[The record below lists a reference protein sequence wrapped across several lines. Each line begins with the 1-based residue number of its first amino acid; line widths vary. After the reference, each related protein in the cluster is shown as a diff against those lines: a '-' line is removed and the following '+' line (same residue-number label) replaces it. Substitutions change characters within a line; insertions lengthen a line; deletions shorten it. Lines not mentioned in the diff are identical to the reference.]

1 MGEKISS
8 YINKSLGNVSMYNGV
23 LFGLISIWA
32 VALLLSVTGV
42 LSFSP
47 VAMIASAAVLVVS
60 VGLASW
66 LIGALFGVR
75 AHGPSSII
83 TGLILALI
91 FTPTIEPTGLLIL
104 ALVGLIAGA
113 SKYVLTLRGRHIF
126 NPAALAAVAIGL
138 TGLAAASWWVA
149 TPPLTL
155 IVLAIVLISIYK
167 TKNYAIILTFLG
179 VAVPLLLVYLALNG
193 IDFVNSLMLLLSWPL
208 LFFAGIMLTEPLT
221 LPPRKWQM
229 YVEAVIVA
237 VLFVVPIKIGEFET
251 NPAVALLV
259 GNLFVAFV
267 AGRRSLQL
275 KFKERRALTPTTD
288 EFVFETNT
296 PTPFQPGQY
305 MELNVPQAKQDLRG
319 ERRSFS
325 ITSLPNSKEVTFGI
339 KFYEPSSTF
348 KKTLRSLKPGTD
360 IAVSN
365 ISGDF
370 VLPKNVAEKL
380 LFVAGGI
387 GVTPFIS
394 QIKTMG
400 AQDEKRDITLLYS
413 ISSAE
418 ELAYV
423 EVLKKSGIRCVV
435 ISPEKPA
442 NLPSNWEYYQASRL
456 DKEIVE
462 KSVPDI
468 TERVGYVSGPP
479 IFVQVTKKS
488 LRSFGIRKV
497 TSDYFVGY

>member
-32 VALLLSVTGV
+32 VALLLSLTSV
-42 LSFSP
+42 LSFNP
-47 VAMIASAAVLVVS
+47 LAMIASAAVLVVS
-60 VGLASW
+60 VGLSSW

-91 FTPTIEPTGLLIL
+91 FTPTLEPTGLLIL

-155 IVLAIVLISIYK
+155 IVLAIVIISMYK

-179 VAVPLLLVYLALNG
+179 VAIPLLLVYLALNG
-193 IDFVNSLMLLLSWPL
+193 VDFVSSLVLLLSWPL

-221 LPPRKWQM
+221 LPPRKWHM

-237 VLFVVPIKIGEFET
+237 ILFVVPIKIGEFET

-275 KFKERRALTPTTD
+275 KFKERRTLTPTTD

-296 PTPFQPGQY
+296 PAAFKPGQF
-305 MELNVPQAKQDLRG
+305 MELNVPQTKQDLRG

-325 ITSLPNSKEVTFGI
+325 VTSLPGSKEVTFGI

-348 KKTLRSLKPGTD
+348 KKALRSLKPD
-360 IAVSN
+360 ASIAVSN

-370 VLPKNVAEKL
+370 ILPKDTDVKL
-380 LFVAGGI
+380 LFIAVGI

-394 QIKTMG
+394 QLKTMI
-400 AQDEKRDITLLYS
+400 AEDEKRDITLVYS
-413 ISSAE
+413 VSSAE
-418 ELAYV
+418 ELAYID
-423 EVLKKSGIRCVV
+423 VLEKSGIRCIVV
-435 ISPEKPA
+435 SPNKPVA
-442 NLPSNWEYYQASRL
+442 LPSSWEYYEASRVTK
-456 DKEIVE
+456 DIIE

-468 TERVGYVSGPP
+468 IERVGYVSGPP

-488 LRSFGIRKV
+488 LRNLGIRKV
-497 TSDYFVGY
+497 SSDYFVGY